1 MHIVDRF
8 IFIKTKVLGISSMN
22 LLCFAREKKILTTF
36 VLETMKLL
44 PEEPKKR

>member
-8 IFIKTKVLGISSMN
+8 IFLNIKVLGISSMN
-22 LLCFAREKKILTTF
+22 LLCFAREKKILTTC